1 MNYLLPNTLKNLLCA
16 AFVVQILL
24 GLQDQF
30 VYAKKTEHLSTFEGQ
45 DTSDT
50 YPTIILEDS
59 TFAHFNNC
67 VIRNFAD
74 IEEPLRSLYVR
85 NKDSVLLIDNNF
97 YGAIDLQQPQSGQ
110 SGDINFYGNNSIIK
124 GGVNDDTDPSKRFGK
139 ATKMHAEG
147 DTCFSGHN
155 PDKIVYVNGMPG
167 SAKVT
172 ISYKHT
178 EPVTS
183 YDAIYAI
190 EVPQGG
196 DYFIVHRGDNQ
207 NNTSDLWFYWRADW
221 EEDE

>member
-16 AFVVQILL
+16 AFIVQILL

-30 VYAKKTEHLSTFEGQ
+30 VYAKKTEHLSIFEGQ
-45 DTSDT
+45 DTTDT
-50 YPTIILEDS
+50 YPTIMLEDS
-59 TFAHFNNC
+59 SFGHFNIN
-67 VIRNFAD
+67 VIRNLAPVQQ
-74 IEEPLRSLYVR
+74 PLRSFITQTT
-85 NKDSVLLIDNNF
+85 DSVLLIDNNF
-97 YGAIDLQQPQSGQ
+97 TGTIDLQQPQGANSGP
-110 SGDINFYGNNSIIK
+110 INFYGNNTITR
-124 GGVNDDTDPSKRFGK
+124 GGVIDNSGNKRFGK

-155 PDKIVYVNGMPG
+155 REKIVYVNGMPG

-178 EPVTS
+178 GPVTL
-183 YDAIYAI
+183 YDATCAI
-190 EVPQGG
+190 KVYEFGG
-196 DYFIVHRGDNQ
+196 YFTVYRDDNQ